1 MHSEAYSMKLSCFI
15 ICITGCLTLN
25 SQTTIIDSIIS
36 GGQYRDY
43 RLYVPTAYTGDEAVP
58 LLLNL
63 HGYSSDNFGQS
74 LYANFNPIAD
84 TAGFITVLPNGT
96 FDGFGLRFWNCFVAP
111 GIGVDD
117 VAFLS
122 DLIDSISAMYNID
135 PQRIYSTGMS
145 NGGFMSYAL
154 ACELSERIAAIASV
168 TGTIDKDRLSYCAP
182 THQVPVMHI
191 HGTNDPTVPY
201 GDNATFFSVDSVI
214 HYWTAFN
221 HTDEIADFIAVPDVV
236 TTDLCTAEH
245 YIYDNGWAGSRVEH
259 FKIIGGEHTW
269 PGTAITFLGIT
280 NQDINA
286 CKEIWLFLS
295 QYRLNEL
302 TTISPATP
310 DINLNTYPNPASTQ
324 LTIQTE
330 IPQPV
335 VTISDAAGN
344 TIYRHQ
350 YTDNSTIQIPV
361 ADWVKGIYVVRIE
374 GDGIVGISKVVIQ

>member
-1 MHSEAYSMKLSCFI
+1 MRYSWLI
-15 ICITGCLTLN
+15 ICMTCCFAVN
-25 SQTTIIDSIIS
+25 SQTTIIDSIFS
-36 GGQYRDY
+36 GGQYRDF
-43 RLYVPTAYTGDEAVP
+43 RLYVPNAYTGDQAVP

-96 FDGFGLRFWNCFVAP
+96 IDGFGLRFWNCFVAP
-111 GIGVDD
+111 GSGVDD
-117 VAFLS
+117 VAFIS
-122 DLIDSISAMYNID
+122 ELIDSISAAYNID

-182 THQVPVMHI
+182 THQIPVMHI

-201 GDNATFFSVDSVI
+201 GDNFTFYSVDSVL
-214 HYWTAFN
+214 HYWIAFN
-221 HTDEIADFIAVPDVV
+221 HTDAVADFTAVPDIV
-236 TTDLCTAEH
+236 TTDMCTAEH
-245 YIYDNGWAGSRVEH
+245 YVYDNGWAGSSVEH
-259 FKIIGGEHTW
+259 YKIIGGEHTW

-286 CKEIWLFLS
+286 CREIWRFLS
-295 QYRLNEL
+295 QYRLDEL
-302 TTISPATP
+302 TAISTTTS
-310 DINLNTYPNPASTQ
+310 DITFDVYPNPATAQ

-330 IPQPV
+330 IPNPALR
-335 VTISDAAGN
+335 ISDLSGN
-344 TIYRHQ
+344 TLFEQHNIVG
-350 YTDNSTIQIPV
+350 NTIQIPV
-361 ADWVKGIYVVRIE
+361 GDWAKGIYVVRIE
-374 GDGIVGISKVVIQ
+374 GSGIVGISKVIIQ

>member
-1 MHSEAYSMKLSCFI
+1 MTC
-15 ICITGCLTLN
+15 CLTAN
-25 SQTTIIDSIIS
+25 SQTTIIDSIFS

-122 DLIDSISAMYNID
+122 DLIDSVSALYNID

-168 TGTIDKDRLSYCAP
+168 TGTIDKDRLSFCAP

-201 GDNATFFSVDSVI
+201 GDNLTFFSVDSVI

-221 HTDEIADFIAVPDVV
+221 HTDEVADFIAVPDIV

-259 FKIIGGEHTW
+259 YKIIGGEHTW

-280 NQDINA
+280 NQDVNA
-286 CKEIWLFLS
+286 CREIWRFLS
-295 QYRLNEL
+295 QYKLNEL
-302 TTISPATP
+302 TAIPTAETQEM
-310 DINLNTYPNPASTQ
+310 LHTFPNPVSSQ
-324 LTIQTE
+324 LTIQTV
-330 IPQPV
+330 IPQPIV
-335 VTISDAAGN
+335 SISDLSGK
-344 TIYRHQ
+344 TIYRQQ
-350 YTDNSTIQIPV
+350 YLDGNTIQIPV
-361 ADWVKGIYVVRIE
+361 TDWAKGIYVVRIE
-374 GDGIVGISKVVIQ
+374 GAGIVGISKVVVE